1 MLSRTQSLLSAFRY
15 LYSFSPLGVIIN
27 LTLMLLQGLTAGIGV
42 LLLMPMLSFVGLQDP
57 TAVKGQLTEVV
68 EYVFVL
74 LDFDLNLLTVLI
86 LYVLILSMVAIVQ
99 YLLTIQTSKIQQ
111 RVICYF
117 REQLHLM
124 LLKSNWEFITSKKIS
139 KFGHALTIQMQS
151 MGTVFQQLLQLTSQ
165 VVMISV
171 YVTVAFILSWEVC
184 LLAFFCA
191 LILFFGIIPFNAKV
205 QKAGANRLLGFNDI
219 FQIIAEQLDCI
230 KMIKSFSAESFFFEK
245 LKNASHRIEKQV
257 ILANVAKAQSKLLYN
272 IISVVFIS
280 LIFYVSIIW
289 LQVTVSTLLIV
300 LFVFSRLLPS
310 AANLIN
316 TFHEL
321 LFELPSVEDIK
332 SSISLCNEN
341 VETVIPVLKMIK
353 LEIPE
358 QGDIIEFQNV
368 SYHYPNKK
376 DNVLESLSFKIQAN
390 QTTVFFGPSGSG
402 KTTTADLLV
411 GLLIPTGGKI
421 TVAKQDLTK
430 EMLKIWR
437 EKIAYVT
444 QELHLFHQSIRENL
458 SWVREGI
465 HEQEIWLAL
474 EQASAKDFVENLNDG
489 LDTIVGDKGVRIS
502 GGERQRLA
510 LARALLKKPKV
521 LILDEATSALD
532 EENELQIQNALARLK
547 GKLTIIVIAH
557 RDSSV
562 RQADHVIYFD
572 TNLKRSIHSLSTLN
586 NH

>member
-1 MLSRTQSLLSAFRY
+1 
-15 LYSFSPLGVIIN
+15 
-27 LTLMLLQGLTAGIGV
+27 MLLQGLTAGIGV